1 MAEMVWNPNQ
11 YEKFKDE
18 RSKPFFDLM
27 ALVEVKPK
35 MKVADLGCGTGELT
49 SVLDR
54 HLAAEKTLGIDSS
67 DEMLERARALIPA
80 PLSSP
85 TSQASSRLKFE
96 NGNIEKWN
104 PREKFDLIFS
114 NAALQ
119 WCDDHESLFRRLA
132 SKLKDDGQLA
142 VQMPMNQ
149 DYPTH
154 IVAREMA
161 AEIAPDFT
169 IQDSMLSLG
178 EYASMLYRLGFR
190 RQTAF
195 VKVYGHVLESRSGV
209 IEWVKG
215 TTLTRFKSRLT
226 PKEYEIFLREYE
238 RRLFSEIE
246 ETTPFFYPFKRIFL
260 WARR

>member
-1 MAEMVWNPNQ
+1 MAETVWNPDQ
-11 YEKFKDE
+11 YGLFKNE

-27 ALVEVKPK
+27 ALIEPKPG
-35 MKVADLGCGTGELT
+35 MKIVDLGCGTGELT
-49 SVLDR
+49 AMLDQQFE
-54 HLAAEKTLGIDSS
+54 AEKTIGVDSS
-67 DEMLERARALIPA
+67 EEMLERARSLK
-80 PLSSP
+80 
-85 TSQASSRLKFE
+85 SRVKFE
-96 NGNIEKWN
+96 NEKIEKWN

-119 WCDDHESLFRRLA
+119 WCDNHDDLFEHLA

-142 VQMPMNQ
+142 IQMPMNQ

-154 IVAREMA
+154 TVAREMA

-169 IQDSMLSLG
+169 IQDSMLTLS
-178 EYASMLYRLGFR
+178 EYASMLYHLGFT

-195 VKVYGHVLESRSGV
+195 VKVYGHVLESRLGV

-226 PKEYEIFLREYE
+226 PPQYESFLREYE

-246 ETTPFFYPFKRIFL
+246 ETKPFFYPFKRVFL